1 MPRQIKL
8 SVISEAS
15 LGTRIVFAPFSPA
28 PLYIG
33 DDASA
38 PDYICGAC
46 GCVFMTKVNTLML
59 DNIIIKCPRCGAF
72 NDADMHPVVSLAE
85 GREKLPPLRRRMQP
99 RQVPGRSHGP
109 EAL

>member
-8 SVISEAS
+8 KVIPKPGS
-15 LGTRIVFAPFSPA
+15 GTRIVFAPFSPE

-33 DDASA
+33 DDGSA
-38 PDYICGAC
+38 PDYICGNC

-72 NDADMHPVVSLAE
+72 NDADLHPVAPLAE
-85 GREKLPPLRRRMQP
+85 GAERRLPLRRTL
-99 RQVPGRSHGP
+99 PGRSQGP

>member
-8 SVISEAS
+8 DVIPKPAEGS
-15 LGTRIVFAPFSPA
+15 RIVFAPFSPE

-33 DDASA
+33 DDTSA
-38 PDYICGAC
+38 PDYICGEC
-46 GCVFMTKVNTLML
+46 SCVFMTKVNTLML

-72 NDADMHPVVSLAE
+72 NDADLHPAASLANAA
-85 GREKLPPLRRRMQP
+85 
-99 RQVPGRSHGP
+99 